1 MKSSYKAQSIK
12 NINIITVLNG
22 YANEDILNHKI
33 SSFVY
38 VIS

>member
-1 MKSSYKAQSIK
+1 MKSSYKGKLIK
-12 NINIITVLNG
+12 IIITVFNS
-22 YANEDILNHKI
+22 YVNEDILNHKI